1 MNTHTRTHTHT
12 HHTHTHVQVY
22 EETGLDIRDLIK
34 EDQFLEAKVGDNLTR
49 MYIIPGVQDSTP
61 FAPKTRKEIRV
72 RGSGKRG
79 EEEGVRKGGGG
90 TKVEEFGLNQLNIL
104 VPIFATVSILS
115 PHPQSIQWFKI
126 EDLPRHRKDLTSK
139 QALGKSANTFFLIIP
154 FMR

>member
-1 MNTHTRTHTHT
+1 MSVTKSYTLNHFCLPHTFGMHTHTHTHARTHTHT
-12 HHTHTHVQVY
+12 HSHTHTHTHTHVQVY

-79 EEEGVRKGGGG
+79 EGEGVREGGKGNQGGGVWPEPAKHTCSHLCNCIHISTPPSG
-90 TKVEEFGLNQLNIL
+90 
-104 VPIFATVSILS
+104 
-115 PHPQSIQWFKI
+115 HPVVQ
-126 EDLPRHRKDLTSK
+126 D
-139 QALGKSANTFFLIIP
+139 
-154 FMR
+154 